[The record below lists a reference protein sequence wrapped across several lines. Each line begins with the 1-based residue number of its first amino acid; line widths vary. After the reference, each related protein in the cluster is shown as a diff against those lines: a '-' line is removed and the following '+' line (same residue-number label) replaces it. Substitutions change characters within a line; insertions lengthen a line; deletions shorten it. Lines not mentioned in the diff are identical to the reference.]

1 MNRIKKLSFIFLSVI
16 IAISS
21 FTKVKGVEKIYV
33 TTIKQ
38 GDVVYYDNSITKWD
52 NVKIYLFE
60 RKEGI
65 SDTNAFTWNDD
76 KGQMKKIGDTD
87 IWEYTLPTDITSDK
101 YNHVIFLNG
110 TEGPQNQTIDLG
122 YLGKGYAYI
131 SKEIYNK
138 NDDYSKNGKQIGYWY
153 LYDKTGLR
161 NLLDECKKLEEKY
174 YTSESWATFKTSMEE
189 AEKVL
194 NSEQRI
200 EDADDKDG
208 YKCNYFYKLEGLEKV
223 KTELVVDKEILNNK
237 IKETQNIDKDKYT
250 PDSVNKLNEAVK
262 NAQGKYNGEDPL
274 TVDGLKD
281 ELSKLDEAINNLK
294 PNKDKL
300 KEKIDEGNGII
311 DNEDSKY
318 YTNDSVNALKD
329 KVKNGNE
336 VYKNDNATLAEVEK
350 ATDEIDDTIK
360 GLELNKKMLEDL
372 VNMAKNAD
380 FDKYTDETVET
391 LKGAINASQDLLGS
405 GEITLEKFKN
415 SIESLNSAI
424 NGLVEKQGNVN
435 ENINNNTQ
443 TPSTGSSILLAII
456 LLSVGSIVLL
466 ITFIYRNKSIKSR
479 S

>member
-1 MNRIKKLSFIFLSVI
+1 MNRIKKLSFLFLSVI
-16 IAISS
+16 IFITS
-21 FTKVKGVEKIYV
+21 FSKIYGIEDIKL
-33 TTIKQ
+33 TTIKK
-38 GDVVYYDNSITKWD
+38 GDVIYYDNSKTKWE

-60 RKEGI
+60 KKDGSEDSG
-65 SDTNAFTWNDD
+65 AFEWNDN
-76 KGQMKKIGDTD
+76 KGQMNKIDDTD
-87 IWEYTLPTDITSDK
+87 IWEYTLPDDITSNK
-101 YNHVIFLNG
+101 YNHVIFTNNG
-110 TEGPQNQTIDLG
+110 KNGNNQTIDLG

-131 SKEIYNK
+131 SEGTDSSDQNK
-138 NDDYSKNGKQIGYWY
+138 QKGYWY
-153 LYDKTGLR
+153 LYDKTELR

-189 AEKVL
+189 AQSVL
-194 NSEQRI
+194 DGEQKI
-200 EDADDKDG
+200 ESTDIEG
-208 YKCNYFYKLEGLEKV
+208 VYKCDYFYKLENLQTAKDDL
-223 KTELVVDKEILNNK
+223 KVDKEILNNK

-350 ATDEIDDTIK
+350 ATDEMDGAIK

-372 VNMAKNAD
+372 INMAKNAD
-380 FDKYTDETVET
+380 FDKYTDETVEA

-456 LLSVGSIVLL
+456 LLSVGAIVLL
-466 ITFIYRNKSIKSR
+466 ITFVFIKKGPKKNKN
-479 S
+479 